1 MPQRGEPRHP
11 SRNPERI
18 AISGNPT
25 DRSLTTPFPPDRR
38 WAAVGM
44 RQDYAKELA
53 DLEREEAEAKA
64 AAEADAA
71 EAAAE
76 GDEEWVGGRET
87 VDPSTLSQRE
97 RDNRMTNQIG
107 ANMWRTCNPAYDA
120 RSMNTTSVTKAEFTY
135 DPEDI
140 EPVDKTHFRRR
151 DNFIFYVE
159 AAAKSHNLA
168 KASAK
173 EASAE

>member
-1 MPQRGEPRHP
+1 
-11 SRNPERI
+11 
-18 AISGNPT
+18 
-25 DRSLTTPFPPDRR
+25 
-38 WAAVGM
+38 
-44 RQDYAKELA
+44 
-53 DLEREEAEAKA
+53 
-64 AAEADAA
+64 
-71 EAAAE
+71 
-76 GDEEWVGGRET
+76 

-151 DNFIFYVE
+151 DNFTFYVE

>member
-1 MPQRGEPRHP
+1 MDVARAAWFDSAVNQQKTELF
-11 SRNPERI
+11 NKE
-18 AISGNPT
+18 
-25 DRSLTTPFPPDRR
+25 DK

-64 AAEADAA
+64 AAEA
-71 EAAAE
+71 AAADATQE
-76 GDEEWVGGRET
+76 GEEEWVGGRET
-87 VDPSTLSQRE
+87 VDPSTLSQWE

-135 DPEDI
+135 DPEEI

-151 DNFIFYVE
+151 DKFTFYVE

-173 EASAE
+173 EAAAE

>member
-1 MPQRGEPRHP
+1 M
-11 SRNPERI
+11 
-18 AISGNPT
+18 
-25 DRSLTTPFPPDRR
+25 
-38 WAAVGM
+38 
-44 RQDYAKELA
+44 
-53 DLEREEAEAKA
+53 
-64 AAEADAA
+64 
-71 EAAAE
+71 
-76 GDEEWVGGRET
+76 
-87 VDPSTLSQRE
+87 DPSTLSQWE

-135 DPEDI
+135 DPEEI

-151 DNFIFYVE
+151 DKFTFYVE

-173 EASAE
+173 EAAAE